1 MEAPM
6 FNRRQI
12 IPTLTALLALPP
24 AGRAQAAATARLI
37 SAISRDMSALEV
49 RSGGRLGVA
58 VLDTASGKAFGHRA
72 DERFIMC
79 STFKLL
85 IAGFVLRR
93 VDRGQERLDR
103 RIRYG
108 KGVLMGNSPAT
119 RKHVADGMTVGQL
132 CEATITVSDNAA
144 ANLLL
149 DTFGG
154 PVALTGFIRSLGDMV
169 TSTDGYE
176 PDINVAK
183 PGQIDNTTSPNAM
196 LSTLRTLTLGTALSP
211 ASRRQLVAWLVANK
225 TGDKRLRAGL
235 PTGWKAA
242 GWTVGDKTGSW
253 GDDTKGTT
261 NDIAVIW
268 PPARAGLARSPLL
281 VTAYLTDSTLNSAG
295 RNAVIAE
302 VARLVVASGYAA

>member
-1 MEAPM
+1 MID
-6 FNRRQI
+6 RRQVLA
-12 IPTLTALLALPP
+12 TLSALPVLTG
-24 AGRAQAAATARLI
+24 ARGATAAATARLT
-37 SAISRDMSALEV
+37 SAISRGMNALEV

-58 VLDTASGKAFGHRA
+58 VLDTAGGKTFGHRA

-79 STFKLL
+79 STFKVL

-93 VDRGQERLDR
+93 VDQGQERLDR
-103 RIRYG
+103 RVRYG
-108 KGVLMGNSPAT
+108 KAALINNSPAT
-119 RKHVADGMTVGQL
+119 EKHVADGMTVGQL
-132 CEATITVSDNAA
+132 CEATITLSDNAA

-154 PVALTGFIRSLGDMV
+154 PAPLTGFIRSLGDTV

-176 PDINVAK
+176 PHINVAK

-196 LSTLRTLTLGTALSP
+196 LATLRSLTLGAALSP

-235 PTGWKAA
+235 PAGWKAS
-242 GWTVGDKTGSW
+242 GWKVGDKTGSW
-253 GDDTKGTT
+253 ADDKGGTT

-268 PPARAGLARSPLL
+268 PPGRAPLL
-281 VTAYLTDSTLNSAG
+281 VTAYLTESTLDSAG

-302 VARLVVASGYAA
+302 VARLVIASGYAA